1 MGCAVEKVVITPTGM
16 RPGYTC
22 YMEVLINIIVV
33 HNLVD
38 LWSMYNSDQLLSVN
52 FVAY

>member
-1 MGCAVEKVVITPTGM
+1 MGCAVEKVTITSTTT

-38 LWSMYNSDQLLSVN
+38 LRSMYNSDQLLSVN